1 MSEKIVKKFQV
12 NQQKY
17 SIDLNATQTI
27 ADCAAATAAA
37 NVAAAA
43 ATTAAGKAPYID
55 ETTGTWWTWDP
66 TAASGAGAYVDSEVA
81 ADPQTTK
88 ADKSDVDN
96 ANLVIAEAIAALRRD
111 IVGLQRLLSENAGDL
126 NVKTIDVE
134 EGSFQLGQ
142 KQFALVTSAPTEIP
156 RSTGLMRFNPSNGAL
171 YVSKSVTNSTSDWVR
186 VQ

>member
-1 MSEKIVKKFQV
+1 MSQETQETTQQIDGFRVNGAGWEINISALSQQIEQV
-12 NQQKY
+12 
-17 SIDLNATQTI
+17 AE
-27 ADCAAATAAA
+27 AAAE
-37 NVAAAA
+37 AAAA
-43 ATTAAGKAPYID
+43 AVLAA
-55 ETTGTWWTWDP
+55 
-66 TAASGAGAYVDSEVA
+66 
-81 ADPQTTK
+81 K
-88 ADKSDVDN
+88 ADKTDVDN
-96 ANLVIAEAIAALRRD
+96 ANLVVAEAIAALRRD
-111 IVGLQRLLSENAGDL
+111 ISGVQKMLSENAGDL